1 MKLHRITLWI
11 VCSPLGLTVIKN
23 HFGTLC
29 SSLPS
34 NYKKTVKRLQQLTD
48 LAEEDMMLILSLTDD
63 QLSDPVAVN
72 QRILIYLFMNC
83 QSCDQLLD
91 VHRILED
98 LIDPVDHLSI
108 YNFQQG
114 KIQLHVCAHTYRC
127 SYVCIYTCDCV
138 DLRNLASKHNY
149 IATAKY

>member
-1 MKLHRITLWI
+1 M
-11 VCSPLGLTVIKN
+11 IKK

-48 LAEEDMMLILSLTDD
+48 LAEEDMMLMLSSTDD
-63 QLSDPVAVN
+63 QLTDPVAVN

-98 LIDPVDHLSI
+98 LVPLTYHFSI
-108 YNFQQG
+108 HRFHEG
-114 KIQLHVCAHTYRC
+114 
-127 SYVCIYTCDCV
+127 
-138 DLRNLASKHNY
+138 
-149 IATAKY
+149 

>member
-1 MKLHRITLWI
+1 MVQAISYIRKSCI
-11 VCSPLGLTVIKN
+11 VHIEWDYAHLGLPAVIKK

-48 LAEEDMMLILSLTDD
+48 LVEEDMMLILSSNDD
-63 QLSDPVAVN
+63 QLTDPVSVN

-98 LIDPVDHLSI
+98 LIDPMDHLSI
-108 YNFQQG
+108 HNFQRG
-114 KIQLHVCAHTYRC
+114 M
-127 SYVCIYTCDCV
+127 
-138 DLRNLASKHNY
+138 Y
-149 IATAKY
+149 I

>member
-1 MKLHRITLWI
+1 M
-11 VCSPLGLTVIKN
+11 IKK

-48 LAEEDMMLILSLTDD
+48 LAEEDMMLILSSTDD
-63 QLSDPVAVN
+63 QLTDPVAVN
-72 QRILIYLFMNC
+72 QRILIYLFINC

-98 LIDPVDHLSI
+98 LVSPTNHLSI
-108 YNFQQG
+108 HRFHEG
-114 KIQLHVCAHTYRC
+114 
-127 SYVCIYTCDCV
+127 
-138 DLRNLASKHNY
+138 
-149 IATAKY
+149 